1 MPKEFLSTSAL
12 PKVWPKSIPSHR
24 REQHLAL
31 ERVSLGF
38 LCPTLFRMGDTL
50 SRRSVK
56 GRSSHSRGARPSEAS
71 ARPPFSSSAEVESGE
86 RASAPRPKRGRA
98 WRSEHGGPDPA
109 TLRRLAR
116 LLLYRGERSSREG
129 DFLEAAFHFEGAA
142 TISEGVGDPLP
153 AADAALEVGRCA
165 LLCGHGELLS
175 SLAGRLDNLASEH
188 AASLP
193 IGGIVGLRIWAQILR
208 RAESKPVQLFELI
221 EGRRRE
227 RRGANVVVSQPAG
240 EPDGFE
246 GGLLAGLEKEP
257 S

>member
-1 MPKEFLSTSAL
+1 M
-12 PKVWPKSIPSHR
+12 
-24 REQHLAL
+24 
-31 ERVSLGF
+31 
-38 LCPTLFRMGDTL
+38 
-50 SRRSVK
+50 
-56 GRSSHSRGARPSEAS
+56 
-71 ARPPFSSSAEVESGE
+71 
-86 RASAPRPKRGRA
+86 
-98 WRSEHGGPDPA
+98 
-109 TLRRLAR
+109 RRLAR
-116 LLLYRGERSSREG
+116 LLLVRGEHLSREG

-142 TISEGVGDPLP
+142 TISEGVGDPLR

-188 AASLP
+188 SASLP

-227 RRGANVVVSQPAG
+227 RRGANVVVSRPAG
-240 EPDGFE
+240 EPAGFDGT
-246 GGLLAGLEKEP
+246 LLAGLFKPVQAFEVGAPIDEEKEP